1 MQPRRRI
8 LYKKKGLMTV
18 FVKEKNNI
26 VCAVF
31 ICVFGGLDAVS
42 FLNYEQLWTHFY
54 IGYDSDND
62 PLYSP
67 SEESDESDSDQYKW
81 LNGKQNVW

>member
-1 MQPRRRI
+1 MLFHFP
-8 LYKKKGLMTV
+8 
-18 FVKEKNNI
+18 N
-26 VCAVF
+26 
-31 ICVFGGLDAVS
+31 S
-42 FLNYEQLWTHFY
+42 NYEQLWTHFY